1 MTQDLNITLQQLK
14 GFVTVA
20 RLLSFSKA
28 ARRTYVSQPA
38 ISLQI
43 KALEEQ
49 LGAPLFERS
58 GGSKIR
64 LTEKGEML
72 RDIAEPLVHELQSLK
87 KRFNEMQ
94 EAEVKGPLRIATHSS
109 VMMYLLPDVIKE
121 FKERFPACVLSVL
134 NRGRQDI
141 VSMLENDEVDIGITS
156 LTDIPKAIN
165 YEVFARFKRL
175 LIAPKRHPL
184 SIKARISLQDIA
196 GTPLLLPPKG
206 SNTRAVV
213 DRAFAGQGLSYS
225 LAMETTGKHATKAYV
240 EMGLGISIMNEFYA
254 TKDDRKTLFI
264 CDVSKFFGYA
274 DRGILTREKGYL
286 SRAAEIFKEILRKK
300 YPLNSS

>member
-28 ARRTYVSQPA
+28 ARRMYISQPA

-43 KALEEQ
+43 QALEEQ
-49 LGAPLFERS
+49 LGAKLFDRS
-58 GGSKIR
+58 GGRKIR
-64 LTEKGEML
+64 LTEEGAML

-87 KRFNEMQ
+87 KRFDEMK

-121 FKERFPACVLSVL
+121 FKERFPACELSVL

-156 LTDIPKAIN
+156 LADIPKTIN
-165 YEVFARFKRL
+165 YQVFARFTRL
-175 LIAPKRHPL
+175 LIAPKKHPL
-184 SIKARISLQDIA
+184 SKKSRISLKDLA
-196 GTPLLLPPKG
+196 EYPLLLPPKG
-206 SNTRAVV
+206 SNTREVV
-213 DRAFAGQGLSYS
+213 DRAFAVQGLNYS

-240 EMGLGISIMNEFYA
+240 EMNLGISIINGFYVTEA
-254 TKDDRKTLFI
+254 DKKTLFI
-264 CDVSKFFGYA
+264 SDVSKFFDYA
-274 DRGILTREKGYL
+274 YRGILTRKNGYL
-286 SRAAEIFKEILRKK
+286 SRAVEAFKEIILKK
-300 YPLNSS
+300 Y

>member
-1 MTQDLNITLQQLK
+1 MAQDLNITLQQLK

-20 RLLSFSKA
+20 QLLSFTKA
-28 ARRTYVSQPA
+28 AKRMYISQPA

-43 KALEEQ
+43 QALEEQ
-49 LGAPLFERS
+49 LGAPLFDRS
-58 GGSKIR
+58 GGRKIK

-72 RDIAEPLVHELQSLK
+72 WDIAKPLVYELQSLK
-87 KRFNEMQ
+87 KRFDEMQ

-121 FKERFPACVLSVL
+121 FKERFPACELSVL

-141 VSMLENDEVDIGITS
+141 ISMLENDGVDIGITS

-165 YEVFARFKRL
+165 YKVFARFKRL

-184 SIKARISLQDIA
+184 SKKARISLKDIA
-196 GTPLLLPPKG
+196 EYPLLLPPKG

-240 EMGLGISIMNEFYA
+240 EMGLGISIMNEFYVTEA
-254 TKDDRKTLFI
+254 DTKTLFI
-264 CDVSKFFGYA
+264 CDVSKFFDYA
-274 DRGILTREKGYL
+274 YRGILTRKDGYL
-286 SRAAEIFKEILRKK
+286 SRAAEAFKEILLNK
-300 YPLNSS
+300 Y